1 MMWSHGPHWGMMG
14 GSGSYGAFDMLLWP
28 IVLIAI
34 IVGVVWFMRK
44 DGSQD
49 IQFMPRRRSTGL
61 DVLEERYDRGEIG
74 RDEYLAKKR
83 DIEG

>member
-1 MMWSHGPHWGMMG
+1 
-14 GSGSYGAFDMLLWP
+14 MLLWP

-34 IVGVVWFMRK
+34 IVGIVWFMRK